1 MIFCENFISVLIIV
15 FGILWSIKWS
25 INVIWALPLNHAVM
39 MSGGRVFLP
48 SWQKCGIR
56 MS

>member
-15 FGILWSIKWS
+15 FGILWSIKLS
-25 INVIWALPLNHAVM
+25 INVIRALPLNHAVM

-48 SWQKCGIR
+48 S
-56 MS
+56 